1 MVSRLE
7 QEEDLEGLLVQVE
20 HWQAWMMKLQEP
32 LSVFVEE
39 LQAKHWQEQYHLV
52 LLLDQ
57 VEWRVSL
64 LLV

>member
-32 LSVFVEE
+32 LSVFEEE
-39 LQAKHWQEQYHLV
+39 LQAKQWQEQYHLV

-57 VEWRVSL
+57 VEWQVSL

>member
-1 MVSRLE
+1 MVLRLE

-20 HWQAWMMKLQEP
+20 HWLAWMMKLQEP
-32 LSVFVEE
+32 LSDFVEE

-52 LLLDQ
+52 LQLDQ
-57 VEWRVSL
+57 VEWQVSL